1 MEFKISERR
10 LGRQKRESV
19 LAAVFLVLLLVAG
32 GAGIIGPALGIKRI
46 AAGLAY
52 VLFIG
57 LILIWVRKDF
67 LETRR
72 NMQSH
77 RLILENGKIAFENGA
92 IRQELD
98 LQKVHSIRFRR
109 KGGQVRSILVDIEKG
124 RGFKI
129 QGYEGMEEIAHIM
142 LEKMDSSII
151 AP

>member
-10 LGRQKRESV
+10 LGLHKRESL
-19 LAAVFLVLLLVAG
+19 LAAVFLLLIMIAG
-32 GAGIIGPALGIKRI
+32 GAGIVGPAPGLKRI
-46 AAGLAY
+46 AAGIAY
-52 VLFIG
+52 LLLIG

-72 NMQSH
+72 NLQSH
-77 RLILENGKIAFENGA
+77 RLILENGKIFFENGA

-109 KGGQVRSILVDIEKG
+109 KGGQVRTILVDIEKG

-129 QGYEGMEEIAHIM
+129 EEYEGMDEIAR
-142 LEKMDSSII
+142 II
-151 AP
+151 SEWTG